1 LVNLIDN
8 VKFSFRSEIIV
19 RVHFELDKLQISV
32 SDKGIGFDQSSDEY
46 LKIHNDGKMELKRNF
61 NRNWLVSLQANN

>member
-8 VKFSFRSEIIV
+8 AYKIFISGSEIIV

-32 SDKGIGFDQSSDEY
+32 SDKGIGFDQ
-46 LKIHNDGKMELKRNF
+46 
-61 NRNWLVSLQANN
+61 Q